1 MSAQETCTELRRN
14 WWPEQGQVQSLF
26 SQWISPLLLHPKP
39 QGRLKV
45 TTFLELLEN
54 SRSRAPGSFP
64 CSPVRSRAVGRE
76 SHCATL
82 WPLGSC
88 PSGRASGQKIASS
101 PTVLH
106 PVSSRFDCVSSELLS
121 PPGIVGLQRAAGPQP
136 HGLRPRGKGQSGC
149 CSALLL
155 PLRCDYIS
163 ITTLS
168 RPLSH

>member
-1 MSAQETCTELRRN
+1 MFCNPPIPCLYASLFPLLVQFPQERLGLDQGLGLNPLLALLLKEVVSAQETCTELRRN

-39 QGRLKV
+39 QGSLKV

-64 CSPVRSRAVGRE
+64 CSPALAQGCGQ

-82 WPLGSC
+82 WSPGSC
-88 PSGRASGQKIASS
+88 PSGRASGQKIVSS

-106 PVSSRFDCVSSELLS
+106 PVSS
-121 PPGIVGLQRAAGPQP
+121 
-136 HGLRPRGKGQSGC
+136 
-149 CSALLL
+149 SA
-155 PLRCDYIS
+155 Y
-163 ITTLS
+163 
-168 RPLSH
+168 